1 MIKATPHRI
10 KGKASPYAIAA
21 LLVLGAAGALGADAW
36 WHRQGRVAAPVPLEQ
51 VIIAANSEYVGTCP
65 VTVAHQKGYFTQA
78 GVAAV
83 IQQHNSGKAS
93 LQATL
98 DGKADLATTADI
110 PIMLAAM
117 NNVPVSVV
125 ATFFKTEHDHGIVAR
140 RDRGIDTPAG
150 LKGKRVGV
158 TIGTSG
164 HFVLDGFL
172 SRQHLA
178 SSDVTLRG
186 LKPDEFAGAL
196 ERGEV
201 DAIATWEPFLD
212 NLLTQLG
219 SNGTVFYGEDI
230 YEIPYSIAGK
240 RDYVARNPE
249 LMKKVLRAL
258 ARGVHDCTN
267 EPEAAR
273 AIMAAVLKV
282 DTSKW
287 KAQWSTY
294 RFKLALDQGLI
305 LALEDE
311 SRWAVSNKLVQDRP
325 TPNFLEYMYLD
336 AMVAIAPSVVTVIR

>member
-1 MIKATPHRI
+1 MSEATTKR
-10 KGKASPYAIAA
+10 GNPYAIAGVS
-21 LLVLGAAGALGADAW
+21 LLLAAGALAAAAV
-36 WHRQGRVAAPVPLEQ
+36 WHRQAGAPASVVLEPL
-51 VIIAANSEYVGTCP
+51 IIAANSEYVGTCP

-78 GVAAV
+78 GVQAE
-83 IQQHNSGKAS
+83 IRQHNSGKAA

-117 NNVPVSVV
+117 NDVPVSVV
-125 ATFFKTEHDHGIVAR
+125 ATFFKTEHDHGIVGR
-140 RDRGIDTPAG
+140 RDRGITSPAG
-150 LKGKRVGV
+150 LKGKRIGV

-164 HFVLDGFL
+164 HFVLDAFL

-178 SSDVTLRG
+178 PSEVTMRN

-196 ERGEV
+196 ARGEV

-219 SNGTVFYGEDI
+219 GNGAVFYGEDI
-230 YEIPYSIAGK
+230 YEIPYSLVGK
-240 RDYVARNPE
+240 RDYVERHPD

-258 ARGVHDCTN
+258 ERGVHDCRT

-273 AIMAAVLKV
+273 AVMASVLKI

-287 KAQWSTY
+287 KAQWPTY
-294 RFKLALDQGLI
+294 RFKLTLDQGLI
-305 LALEDE
+305 LALEDQ
-311 SRWAVSNKLVQDRP
+311 SRWAVSTRLVEARP
-325 TPNFLEYMYLD
+325 TPNFLDYLYLD
-336 AMVAIAPSVVTVIR
+336 AMVAVAPSVVTVIR